1 MYKNSQ
7 QIAQEF
13 AQIVSTPS
21 LRSQYVE
28 KASQEVAVPATPKKL
43 SVNIKRALMK
53 VTLVVTIVS
62 VGAFA
67 VNTVVPSYDGTTEEV
82 SIVWGTDISTIE
94 DAVRAVNPTATDKHV
109 ADAVKEFVR
118 INNVNEHNIKAG
130 TYKVPVIK

>member
-1 MYKNSQ
+1 MYKTSK
-7 QIAQEF
+7 QIGQEF

-21 LRSQYVE
+21 LRSQYVG

-43 SVNIKRALMK
+43 SVNIKFALTK
-53 VTLVVTIVS
+53 VVLAVTIVS
-62 VGAFA
+62 ASMFA
-67 VNTVVPSYDGTTEEV
+67 VNTAVPSYDSVTVEV

-109 ADAVKEFVR
+109 ADAVKEFIH